1 MKKALPVAVAV
12 TIACAWILSAD
23 WASSSGNPQRDG
35 WQRAEEKL
43 SRASAANGGLKWLYS
58 YKVDTKAQRMGTPV
72 LLGNIIGYKGFKA
85 LLFVGGNSDVY
96 SVDFWT
102 GKPYFKTHVDYAGD
116 KPQVTAST
124 AVCPGGITAA
134 VVING
139 GSGGRGPAVPAGG
152 GRAEHRAQ
160 GVVVAV
166 DAASAPMSGRWAPM
180 AICRRC
186 ASRMAIT
193 RRPRR

>member
-1 MKKALPVAVAV
+1 MVLRMKKVLPVAVAV

-35 WQRAEEKL
+35 WQRADDKL

-72 LLGNIIGYKGFKA
+72 LLGNIIGWKGFKA

-96 SVDFWT
+96 SIDFWT
-102 GKPYFKTHVDYAGD
+102 GKPYFKTHLDYSSD
-116 KPQVTAST
+116 KPQMTAAT
-124 AVCPGGITAA
+124 PACPGGMTAA

-139 GSGGRGPAVPAGG
+139 NSGLAGRGGG
-152 GRAEHRAQ
+152 G
-160 GVVVAV
+160 G
-166 DAASAPMSGRWAPM
+166 GGG
-180 AICRRC
+180 
-186 ASRMAIT
+186 
-193 RRPRR
+193 